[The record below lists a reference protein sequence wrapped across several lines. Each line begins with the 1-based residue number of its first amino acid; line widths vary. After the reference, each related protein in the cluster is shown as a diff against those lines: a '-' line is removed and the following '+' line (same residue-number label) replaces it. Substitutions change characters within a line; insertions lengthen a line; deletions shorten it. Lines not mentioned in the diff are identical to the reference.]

1 MIWPTLMKAFW
12 RGDTKQRQYRSVNMV
27 ASSCLSDEDDDNGDV
42 MSMYELDKSEAV
54 ERPLLSRDT
63 GKV

>member
-1 MIWPTLMKAFW
+1 MIWHTLMKAFW

-27 ASSCLSDEDDDNGDV
+27 ASSWFSDDDDDTGDV
-42 MSMYELDKSEAV
+42 MYLHELDKNEAV
-54 ERPLLSRDT
+54 ERPLLSQDT